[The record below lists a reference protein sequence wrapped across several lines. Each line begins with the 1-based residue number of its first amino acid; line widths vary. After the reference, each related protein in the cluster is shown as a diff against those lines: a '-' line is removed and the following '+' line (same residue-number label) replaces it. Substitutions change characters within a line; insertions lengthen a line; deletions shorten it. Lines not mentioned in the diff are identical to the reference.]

1 MSSAAR
7 TLVPIPLLGLSVV
20 PLAAGTLRLVQLAGG
35 PALMPA
41 DDRFTGLP
49 VALVAHIV
57 GAAAYA
63 VLGAFQ
69 LAPRFRRRHPTWH
82 RRGGRVAAI
91 AGLVVAGSALWL
103 TLGYAPQPGTGG
115 LLFGFRLVFAS
126 AMVGSLVLGVRA
138 VRAGDLAAHR
148 AWMIR
153 AYAIGLGAGTQVF
166 TEGVAEAALGTGPLV
181 GDLAKVA
188 GWAINLLVA
197 EWAIRRPAVRQH
209 ARQHARQ
216 QGAPA

>member
-1 MSSAAR
+1 MSRPAQA
-7 TLVPIPLLGLSVV
+7 LVPVPFLLLSVV
-20 PLAAGTLRLVQLAGG
+20 PLAAGALRLLQLVGG

-49 VALVAHIV
+49 VALVAHIL
-57 GAAAYA
+57 GAATYA

-69 LAPRFRRRHPTWH
+69 LAPRLRRRHLTWH
-82 RRGGRVAAI
+82 RRAGRVAAI

-126 AMVGSLVLGVRA
+126 AMVGALVIGVRA
-138 VRAGDLAAHR
+138 VRVGDLAAHR

-166 TEGVAEAALGTGPLV
+166 TEGVAEAALGTGTLV
-181 GDLAKVA
+181 GDLAKGA

-209 ARQHARQ
+209 SRQHTQ